1 VVGIAKSSGFSSGN
15 ELQRVIDAARSPEW
29 SIGIGRSGQI
39 MATKDSG
46 VIGLPWVVTAERGGR
61 GLRISLYHPGDDVE
75 AQGEVIDEISGNP
88 REMGRRLRS
97 ILEEAV
103 PDSVG

>member
-29 SIGIGRSGQI
+29 SIGVGRSGQI

-46 VIGLPWVVTAERGGR
+46 VIGLPWVITAERAGR
-61 GLRISLYHPGDDVE
+61 GMRVSLYRPGDDTEVE
-75 AQGEVIDEISGNP
+75 GEVIDQISGNP
-88 REMGRRLRS
+88 REMGRQLRS
-97 ILEEAV
+97 ILEETTLETN
-103 PDSVG
+103 G

>member
-1 VVGIAKSSGFSSGN
+1 MGIAKSSGFSSGN

-61 GLRISLYHPGDDVE
+61 GLRVSLYHPGDDVE
-75 AQGEVIDEISGNP
+75 APGEFIEEIAGNP
-88 REMGRRLRS
+88 REMGRQLRS
-97 ILEEAV
+97 ILEETA
-103 PDSVG
+103 PDVAG